1 MLNNK
6 IKKKI
11 SFNKNQANPNEPFK
25 SGLRFQTCNQ
35 LNPRFLMNQ
44 ETLFKKKLMLIRQ
57 SKYNKEQPIKRLK
70 KTRFIFKLVKNPTK
84 TKKKKK
90 PNILLNKY

>member
-1 MLNNK
+1 MLNDK
-6 IKKKI
+6 IKKEI

-44 ETLFKKKLMLIRQ
+44 ETLFKKKI
-57 SKYNKEQPIKRLK
+57 N
-70 KTRFIFKLVKNPTK
+70 VDK
-84 TKKKKK
+84 TK
-90 PNILLNKY
+90 